1 MGVKNSSP
9 LAFVKIGE
17 RKYSFPHKFPSIQP
31 LFCVEQRLPTGVLN
45 EISTFETIKIWALK
59 FSVLTIKYFRITLFI
74 YREFLSIFSRSNIF
88 FFKKCRWTVGI
99 CTVCFVSTYI
109 WIIIINLLKKVSL
122 QLILYVFIF
131 STWRL
136 SLDSKG
142 TVGYKQKIGA
152 EIEFRNQMMCHL
164 SLNTY
169 IYLCT
174 YLGSLHLSRMFN
186 FILFFLMKCT
196 YLQRHKNNQ
205 SPTSE

>member
-31 LFCVEQRLPTGVLN
+31 LFCVEQRLQTGVLN

-142 TVGYKQKIGA
+142 TVGYKQKIKA
-152 EIEFRNQMMCHL
+152 QNRILESNDV
-164 SLNTY
+164 SLVFKY
-169 IYLCT
+169 IYIPM
-174 YLGSLHLSRMFN
+174 YLGSLHLSWMFN
-186 FILFFLMKCT
+186 FILFF
-196 YLQRHKNNQ
+196 
-205 SPTSE
+205 

>member
-59 FSVLTIKYFRITLFI
+59 LSVLTIKYFRITLFI

-122 QLILYVFIF
+122 QLILCVHFFHVETLTWFQRHGWIQAKDRSWNRISESNDVSLVF
-131 STWRL
+131 
-136 SLDSKG
+136 K
-142 TVGYKQKIGA
+142 
-152 EIEFRNQMMCHL
+152 
-164 SLNTY
+164 Y
-169 IYLCT
+169 IYIPM
-174 YLGSLHLSRMFN
+174 YLPR
-186 FILFFLMKCT
+186 
-196 YLQRHKNNQ
+196 
-205 SPTSE
+205 

>member
-1 MGVKNSSP
+1 MKFGGKKFLPFGICENRR
-9 LAFVKIGE
+9 AEI
-17 RKYSFPHKFPSIQP
+17 SFPHKFPSIQP

-136 SLDSKG
+136 SFDSKG
-142 TVGYKQKIGA
+142 TVGYEQKIKA
-152 EIEFRNQMMCHL
+152 QNRILESNDV
-164 SLNTY
+164 SLVFKY
-169 IYLCT
+169 IYIPM
-174 YLGSLHLSRMFN
+174 YLGSLHLSWMFN
-186 FILFFLMKCT
+186 FILFF
-196 YLQRHKNNQ
+196 
-205 SPTSE
+205 